1 MTAEL
6 RRRKLKSQHV
16 GPASKK
22 NSKDKE
28 ASSIQRSLICLII
41 CATILILFFG
51 IYVDTWEMGHKAVD
65 HLAKSLGYHEPVY
78 AVVIDAGSTGSRVLA
93 FSFHKAYLDGRLVL
107 DDELFV
113 ETKPGLSSFA
123 KNPEKSAQSINKLLE
138 QAKQKIPKKYWSQ
151 TPLTLKATA
160 GLRLLPAHQAEDLL
174 DAVRALFEKSLFHTT
189 PESVAIMDGVDE
201 GIFSW
206 FTVNFLLDR
215 LSANPD
221 RTVAALDLGGG
232 STQVT
237 FAPTTPSTL
246 KQTDYIH
253 NVQAV
258 KGTIPVYTHSYLGLG
273 LMAARKEILTY
284 GHESDKKN
292 LSSHCVNPFISNKKF
307 HYSGVDYYVSGNDAT
322 VRGDSDPVVDFYD
335 CTRIIIDYV
344 YSKVIPLEELHTK
357 QINAFSYY
365 FDRATEYGLID
376 PFTGGIVTVEQFMNA
391 AKDAC
396 ATINVDQPFMCL
408 DLSYIWVLLEHGFGL
423 KPATKLNLF
432 KKIQGHE
439 ISWAL
444 GAAFNILKSNN

>member
-1 MTAEL
+1 MERA
-6 RRRKLKSQHV
+6 
-16 GPASKK
+16 
-22 NSKDKE
+22 KE
-28 ASSIQRSLICLII
+28 Q
-41 CATILILFFG
+41 
-51 IYVDTWEMGHKAVD
+51 
-65 HLAKSLGYHEPVY
+65 
-78 AVVIDAGSTGSRVLA
+78 
-93 FSFHKAYLDGRLVL
+93 
-107 DDELFV
+107 
-113 ETKPGLSSFA
+113 
-123 KNPEKSAQSINKLLE
+123 
-138 QAKQKIPKKYWSQ
+138 IPQEYWSK

-189 PESVAIMDGVDE
+189 PDSVAIMDGVDE

-284 GHESDKKN
+284 RHESETKN
-292 LSSHCVNPFISNKKF
+292 LSSLCVNPFISNKKF
-307 HYSGVDYYVSGNDAT
+307 HYSGVDYYVSGDDKYAT
-322 VRGDSDPVVDFYD
+322 VRGDADPVVNFDD
-335 CTRIIIDYV
+335 CTKIIIDYV
-344 YSKVIPLEELHTK
+344 YSKVIPLQELHTK

-365 FDRATEYGLID
+365 FDRATEYGLIG
-376 PFTGGIVTVEQFMNA
+376 T
-391 AKDAC
+391 
-396 ATINVDQPFMCL
+396 
-408 DLSYIWVLLEHGFGL
+408 YIHITFYYRNNNKLLY
-423 KPATKLNLF
+423 N
-432 KKIQGHE
+432 E
-439 ISWAL
+439 IE
-444 GAAFNILKSNN
+444 